1 MGKKADRKSK
11 QRQVAVIGY
20 ALRVPGASDRQAFWR
35 LLSEGRCAVTRVPA
49 DRFPLNTF
57 YHPRAGADIPG
68 RSYTFAAGVLDDVW
82 SFDPAVF
89 GISPREAAQMD
100 PQQRHLLQVVYE
112 AVEHAGLRPS
122 QLAGSRTGVYV
133 GASSSDY
140 ATRFMFDPSAV
151 DVHMMTGNTLSII
164 SNRLSYCFDLR
175 GPSFTVDTACSSS
188 LVAMHVA
195 LDAIREGKID
205 TAIVGGVN
213 LLLSPFS
220 FVGFSRASMLS
231 PSGLCKAFDAS
242 GDGYV
247 RAEGALALVLRAAD
261 AAERNG
267 DRVHAMVVG
276 SGINQDGRTTG
287 LSLPSSDAQAALL
300 EQVYR
305 DNGIAAD
312 DLAFIEAHGTGTR
325 VGDPAEAE
333 ALGTILGQ
341 KRTAALPIGSVK
353 TNIGHLEPGSGL
365 AGVIK
370 SIMALNEG
378 VLPPSLHF
386 NEPNPDIRFEEL
398 NLTVAAQPTKLP
410 KVKGLRYAGINSF
423 GFGGSNAHVVL
434 REPERK
440 AAVETVKA
448 NGAGPTPLILSAY
461 GADALKALADRY
473 AARLPKGNHAE
484 ANAVANAAAHSR
496 DLLPE
501 RMVVAGANARASL
514 VAHVNGEAVPAVWRG
529 KALGSELDVGFVF
542 AGNGSQWAGMGLA
555 AYQSNA
561 AFRDALQRFDAR
573 FKAMAGWS
581 AIEALQSSDLAVDI
595 RRASRA
601 QPLILALQ
609 VATVEALAA
618 HGLTPS
624 LAIGH
629 SVGEI
634 AAAWCS
640 GGLDLDDAIRVVLA
654 RSQLQ
659 EITRYQGG
667 MAAVLVSAAEMQTLL
682 ERQTFDGLEV
692 AAINSARSVTVAGP
706 NAVLE
711 AFVKYAEQE
720 RWGVKRLDLDYP
732 FHCALV
738 DPIRDR
744 LLEDLAN
751 IRPLATRIPLI
762 STVTGEEIAGETL
775 SADYWWRNVRR
786 PVAFEAGMRSVCER
800 GVRVLLEVSP
810 RQVLGGYLNDSLRR
824 QSLDGAVIDTLG
836 RDGKEQADEIQA
848 AVARALVVGGRVD
861 LDRFVGP
868 RVQPAAELPNYA
880 WQRRQIGFP
889 DTGEAFRTY
898 AALPHPLLGTS
909 VRAHSHEWYTAIDP
923 GLFPWL
929 EDHRVEDAAVFPAA
943 GFIEIALAAARQTFG
958 DGALEVRDLE
968 ILQPLV
974 FDAERSFE
982 VMTRVSHDTGVLE
995 IRSRPRPGED
1005 DWSLHV
1011 KATVAQ
1017 APVPDVTVEP
1027 LTEPACDVFDA
1038 DRLYALARRRG
1049 LMYGPAFRKVDSI
1062 DVVDDRRARGTFV
1075 AARPMAENLLVDPTI
1090 LDSAFHVSFA
1100 LAEMDAGLAP
1110 DARFLPVR
1118 VGSLRVFR
1126 PGAPVATGW
1135 CRITLATARS
1145 RVADFVLFDAAG
1157 NVVVQAA
1164 QVRFRTAPRTVRET
1178 PDSLAY
1184 RTGFVRLHERAQP
1197 SAASVVYAGGP
1208 AAALADTA
1216 RTVSDVEA
1224 ARDVSLVLD
1233 VGARAAAYL
1242 TLKQVMGEA
1251 SAVAV
1256 PELVASGQV
1265 SMASWPLMARM
1276 LTELSDAG
1284 LASDTEEG
1292 WKLSDAPDFP
1302 SIAELVNVLM
1312 TRYPAWIAEA
1322 TCLARLPEVLP
1333 RLLREGIDSAG
1344 GYGQAVLE
1352 HLESGSPATLR
1363 LASVVHRAASDL
1375 LARWPADSPLRVL
1388 VVGAANLPMAVR
1400 LAPAVA
1406 ALHGRIVA
1414 TDMDADRLK
1423 AAQLGL
1429 SDAAAA
1435 QVQVMEWDEALD
1447 TAGGGYDL
1455 VLCAGALH
1463 HVAVA
1468 PGKLDFL
1475 AQAIRRGGALIAV
1488 EPAPSFFADV
1498 VHGQRLA
1505 WWVGSVNPDFPVGA
1519 ILAERDWQQALE
1531 SAGLKTVTV
1540 QALGGEA
1547 AAGLLVSGVATGRSG
1562 ALDVPRDVGARS
1574 MIVVADATADSHVL
1588 ADLLQSRLAGTG
1600 RVVPLRSSEGPHQAR
1615 SARRVRVIDLRES
1628 EAAAGAIA
1636 DLGADS
1642 AITDIIFVASDRA
1655 PSAEPV
1661 AALSRRSIAMIN
1673 LAQAVENAGT
1683 VRLWIVCTG
1692 AMSGVVDGT
1701 APNPTQTGL
1710 WAAARVLQN
1719 EFPGV
1724 EVRCLDVDPSIGT
1737 DIAATRISDAITHI
1751 TAEREVRLNAQGRV
1765 ALRVLRGGVLPEQDT
1780 APAGTQAAL
1789 RLVIDRSGQSDGFVW
1804 RTVSRRAPA
1813 ADEVEIAVSATG
1825 LNFRDVMWSLGLLPD
1840 EALENGFTGPT
1851 IGMECAGIV
1860 SAVGSAVTGL
1870 KAGDR
1875 VVAFAADAFASHVTV
1890 GAHTV
1895 ARIPDGISAEA
1906 AATLPVAFLTA
1917 YYALVHLARLD
1928 AGEIV
1933 LVHGGAG
1940 GVGLAALQIA
1950 KLRGAKVIATAGSPD
1965 RRTLLRELGA
1975 DHVLDSRS
1983 LAFVDDVRRITD
1995 GAGVDVVLNSLA
2007 AEAMERSVDC
2017 LKPFGRFLELGKRDY
2032 YTNRHLG
2039 LRPFRNNLSYFGIDA
2054 DQLLSHNRNVVQ
2066 RLFSELMALFASG
2079 ELVPLPYRIFEADDA
2094 AKAFRLMQRSGHI
2107 GKVLVQPP
2115 SSVPPS
2121 AAMARPFQVNA
2132 KGRYLIVGGLGGF
2145 GLATAQWL
2153 AAKGAA
2159 HLALM
2164 SRSAKPSDEAATVLA
2179 GLKEQ
2184 GVRVD
2189 LVAVDV
2195 TDRAALE
2202 RYLISLEGDK
2212 IPLKGV
2218 FHTAMVIDDALGK
2231 DLDRS
2236 RMDAVLQPKVAGAHN
2251 LDQLTRRFDLDCFVL
2266 FSSATVLIG
2275 NPGQT
2280 NYVAANA
2287 FLEGLAQRRR
2297 AEGLPALAISWG
2309 AIGDVGYLAR
2319 NANVNRALAQR
2330 LGGAALSAAEALAG
2344 LDLLLAR
2351 DGREVAG
2358 AALGYARIDWSLA
2371 RKELTLSRTPLFEDL
2386 HLKDAAADGTSMA
2399 AEELLRML
2407 RDLPEAE
2414 VQDKLADIV
2423 VANITRTLRLPTA
2436 DVDRNRAL
2444 SEFGMD
2450 SLMMLELRT
2459 AVEETMGIE
2468 IPLMS
2473 LTSSLTVIDI
2483 SKRLASMLRN
2493 QEKALMSG
2501 QMSALTQGHLSVPE
2515 IASDAEIAAAAA
2527 AVAQRAKSV
2536 DGVL

>member
-1 MGKKADRKSK
+1 MRKKSDRGSK
-11 QRQVAVIGY
+11 QRQIGIIGY
-20 ALRVPGASDRQAFWR
+20 ALRVPGAPDREAFWR
-35 LLSEGRCAVTRVPA
+35 MLSEGRCAVTRVPA
-49 DRFPLNTF
+49 DRFPLGAF
-57 YHPRAGADIPG
+57 YHPKASADIPG

-82 SFDPAVF
+82 SFDPTVF

-112 AVEHAGLRPS
+112 AIEHAGLRPS

-164 SNRLSYCFDLR
+164 SNRISYCFDLR

-195 LDAIREGKID
+195 LEAIRDGKID

-231 PSGLCKAFDAS
+231 PTGLCKAFDAS

-247 RAEGALALVLRAAD
+247 RAEGALAVVLRASD
-261 AAERNG
+261 VAARNG
-267 DRVHAMVVG
+267 DRVHATIVG

-287 LSLPSSDAQAALL
+287 LSLPSPDAQAALL
-300 EQVYR
+300 QQVYAEFGVAP
-305 DNGIAAD
+305 DE
-312 DLAFIEAHGTGTR
+312 LAFIEAHGTGTR

-341 KRTAALPIGSVK
+341 KRTAPLPIGSVK

-370 SIMALNEG
+370 SVMALKEG

-398 NLTVAAQPTKLP
+398 NLKVAAEPTKLA
-410 KVKGLRYAGINSF
+410 KGRGLRHAGINSF
-423 GFGGSNAHVVL
+423 GFGGANAHVVL
-434 REPERK
+434 REPDRAP
-440 AAVETVKA
+440 AAARPKA
-448 NGAGPTPLILSAY
+448 NGAAPAPLVLSAY

-473 AARLPKGNHAE
+473 ASRLPKNGHADVT
-484 ANAVANAAAHSR
+484 AIANAAAHTR

-501 RMVVAGANARASL
+501 RMVVAGSNLRASL
-514 VAHVNGEAVPAVWRG
+514 TAHVNGEAVPSLWRG
-529 KALGSELDVGFVF
+529 KALGSDLDIGFVF
-542 AGNGSQWAGMGLA
+542 AGNGTQWAGMGLA
-555 AYQSNA
+555 AYQGNA
-561 AFRDALQRFDAR
+561 AFREALQAFDAR
-573 FKAMAGWS
+573 FKELAGWS
-581 AIEALQSSDLAVDI
+581 TIEALQSPELAVDI

-609 VATVEALAA
+609 VAAVGALAA
-618 HGLTPS
+618 RGLEPT

-634 AAAWCS
+634 GAAWCA
-640 GGLDLDDAIRVVLA
+640 GALDLDGAIRVVLA

-667 MAAVLVSAAEMQTLL
+667 MAAVLVSATEMQALL
-682 ERQTFDGLEV
+682 ERQAFDGLEV

-706 NAVLE
+706 NAALD

-720 RWGVKRLDLDYP
+720 RWGVRRLDLDYP

-744 LLEDLAN
+744 LLAELAS
-751 IRPLATRIPLI
+751 IKPSATRIPLI
-762 STVTGEEIAGETL
+762 STVTGEEIDGETL
-775 SADYWWRNVRR
+775 TAEYWWRNVRR
-786 PVAFEAGMRSVCER
+786 PVAFEAGLRAVCQR
-800 GVRVLLEVSP
+800 GVRIFVEISA
-810 RQVLGGYLNDSLRR
+810 RQVLGGYLNDVLRR
-824 QSLDGAVIDTLG
+824 QSIDGAVIDTLG
-836 RDGKEQADEIQA
+836 RDGKEPGDEITA
-848 AVARALVVGGRVD
+848 TVARVLVAGGRVD
-861 LDRFVGP
+861 LERFVGP
-868 RVQPAAELPNYA
+868 AVRPAAELPNYA
-880 WQRRQIGFP
+880 WQRRQIDFP

-898 AALPHPLLGTS
+898 AAQPHPLLGS
-909 VRAHSHEWYTAIDP
+909 AMRAESREWFTAIDP

-929 EDHRVEDAAVFPAA
+929 EDHRVEDTAVFPAA
-943 GFIEIALAAARQTFG
+943 GFIEIALAAARETYG

-1005 DWSLHV
+1005 EWSLHV

-1017 APVPDVTVEP
+1017 APVSEMSVAP
-1027 LTEPACDVFDA
+1027 LSDPACDVFDA
-1038 DRLYALARRRG
+1038 ERVYALARRRG
-1049 LMYGPAFRKVDSI
+1049 LVYGPAFRKVESI

-1075 AARPMAENLLVDPTI
+1075 SARPIAENLLLDPTI

-1100 LAEMDAGLAP
+1100 LAEMDADLAP

-1118 VGSLRVFR
+1118 IGALRIFR
-1126 PGAPVATGW
+1126 PGTPIASGM

-1145 RVADFVLFDAAG
+1145 RVADFVLFDSAG
-1157 NVVVQAA
+1157 NVVVQAT
-1164 QVRFRTAPRTVRET
+1164 QVRFRTVPRAVRET
-1178 PDSLAY
+1178 MDSLTY
-1184 RTGFVRLHERAQP
+1184 RTGFVRLPERGQP
-1197 SAASVVYAGGP
+1197 SAAVAVHAGGP
-1208 AAALADTA
+1208 ATVLADAA
-1216 RTVSDVEA
+1216 RAVDDVEA

-1242 TLKQVMGEA
+1242 SLKTVMGEA
-1251 SAVAV
+1251 PTTV
-1256 PELVASGQV
+1256 PELVASGRV
-1265 SMASWPLMARM
+1265 SMSAWPLMARM

-1284 LASDTEEG
+1284 LAFETDDG
-1292 WKLSDAPDFP
+1292 WTLKDAPDFP
-1302 SIAELVNVLM
+1302 TMSELVNVLL

-1322 TCLARLPEVLP
+1322 TCLARLPEILP
-1333 RLLREGIDSAG
+1333 QLLREGFDAG

-1352 HLESGSPATLR
+1352 HLENGSPSALR
-1363 LASVVHRAASDL
+1363 LGDVVQRTASDII
-1375 LARWPADSPLRVL
+1375 ARWPAESPLRVL
-1388 VVGAANLPMAVR
+1388 VVGAVNLPMAAR
-1400 LAPAVA
+1400 LAPAVVA
-1406 ALHGRIVA
+1406 RHGRLVA
-1414 TDMDADRLK
+1414 TDMDGERLK
-1423 AAQLGL
+1423 TAQLNL
-1429 SDAAAA
+1429 SDAASA
-1435 QVQVMEWDEALD
+1435 QMHLVEWDEALD
-1447 TAGGGYDL
+1447 AAGGGYDL

-1463 HVAVA
+1463 RVAVA

-1475 AQAIRRGGALIAV
+1475 AQAIRQGGTVVAA
-1488 EPAPSFFADV
+1488 EPSPSFFADI
-1498 VHGQRLA
+1498 VHGQRAA

-1519 ILAERDWQQALE
+1519 VLGERDWQQALE

-1540 QALGGEA
+1540 QSLGGEP
-1547 AAGLLVSGVATGRSG
+1547 AAGLLVSGVASGRS
-1562 ALDVPRDVGARS
+1562 AVLDLPRDVGARS
-1574 MIVVADATADSHVL
+1574 MIVVADASSDSHVL

-1600 RVVPLRSSEGPHQAR
+1600 RVVPLRSSDGAQPPR
-1615 SARRVRVIDLRES
+1615 GSTRRVRVIDLRES

-1636 DLGADS
+1636 DLGADA
-1642 AITDIIFVASDRA
+1642 AITDIIFVAADRA
-1655 PSAEPV
+1655 PPADPV
-1661 AALSRRSIAMIN
+1661 ASLSRKSIAMIN
-1673 LAQAVENAGT
+1673 LAQAVESAGT

-1692 AMSGVVDGT
+1692 ALSGAVEGA

-1724 EVRCLDVDPSIGT
+1724 EVRCLDVDPGMAT
-1737 DIAATRISDAITHI
+1737 DLAASRVSEAITHI
-1751 TAEREVRLNAQGRV
+1751 PTERELRLSAKGRV
-1765 ALRVLRGGVLPEQDT
+1765 ALRVLRGGVLPEPGLGVVGADT
-1780 APAGTQAAL
+1780 AL
-1789 RLVIDRSGQSDGFVW
+1789 RLVIDRAGQGDGFVW
-1804 RTVSRRAPA
+1804 RPVTRRAPA
-1813 ADEVEIAVSATG
+1813 AHEVEVKVSATG

-1851 IGMECAGIV
+1851 IGMECAGV
-1860 SAVGSAVTGL
+1860 VTAVGAEVKNLRVGE
-1870 KAGDR
+1870 R
-1875 VVAFAADAFASHVTV
+1875 VVAFAADAFSTHVSV

-1895 ARIPDGISAEA
+1895 ASIPEGISMEA

-1917 YYALVHLARLD
+1917 YYALVHLARLEV
-1928 AGEIV
+1928 GETV
-1933 LVHGGAG
+1933 LIHGGAG

-1950 KLRGAKVIATAGSPD
+1950 KLRGAKVIATAGSSD

-1983 LAFVDDVRRITD
+1983 LAFVDDVRRLTQ
-1995 GAGVDVVLNSLA
+1995 GEGVDVVLNSLA

-2054 DQLLSHNRNVVQ
+2054 DQLLNVNRGIVE
-2066 RLFSELMALFASG
+2066 RLFGELMALFARG
-2079 ELVPLPYRIFEADDA
+2079 ELVPLPYRIFESDDA

-2107 GKVLVQPP
+2107 GKILVRPPQSLPQPD
-2115 SSVPPS
+2115 V
-2121 AAMARPFQVNA
+2121 ARQFQVDP

-2153 AAKGAA
+2153 ADKGAR
-2159 HLALM
+2159 HLVLM
-2164 SRSAKPSDEAATVLA
+2164 SRSGKPTEQAELVLA
-2179 GLKEQ
+2179 GFKEK

-2189 LVAVDV
+2189 VVAVDV
-2195 TDRAALE
+2195 ADRAALE
-2202 RYLISLEGDK
+2202 RYLTSLQGDK
-2212 IPLKGV
+2212 TPLKGV
-2218 FHTAMVIDDALGK
+2218 FHVAMVLDDALGK

-2236 RMDAVLQPKVAGAHN
+2236 RMEAVLRPKVAGADN

-2297 AEGLPALAISWG
+2297 AEGLPGLAVSWG

-2319 NANVNRALAQR
+2319 NASVNRALSQR
-2330 LGGAALSAAEALAG
+2330 LGSTTLAASEALAG
-2344 LDLLLAR
+2344 LDQLLAR
-2351 DGREVAG
+2351 DGRDVAA

-2371 RKELTLSRTPLFEDL
+2371 RKELVITRTPLFEEL
-2386 HLKDAAADGTSMA
+2386 QLTDATADGASMA

-2414 VQDKLADIV
+2414 VQDKLADLV
-2423 VANITRTLRLPTA
+2423 VANITRTLRLPSG

-2459 AVEETMGIE
+2459 AVEEAMGIE

-2501 QMSALTQGHLSVPE
+2501 QMSALAQGHVSVPDM
-2515 IASDAEIAAAAA
+2515 ASDAEIAAAAA
-2527 AVAQRAKSV
+2527 AVAQRAKTV

>member
-1 MGKKADRKSK
+1 MRKKTDRTSK

-49 DRFPLNTF
+49 DRFPLDTF
-57 YHPRAGADIPG
+57 YHPKASADIPG
-68 RSYTFAAGVLDDVW
+68 RTYTFAAGVLDDVW

-164 SNRLSYCFDLR
+164 SNRLSYVFDLR

-195 LDAIREGKID
+195 LDAIRDGKID

-220 FVGFSRASMLS
+220 FVGFARASMLS

-300 EQVYR
+300 DQVYSES
-305 DNGIAAD
+305 NIAAD
-312 DLAFIEAHGTGTR
+312 DIAFIEAHGTGTR

-341 KRTAALPIGSVK
+341 KRSAPLPIGSVK

-386 NEPNPDIRFEEL
+386 NEPNPDIRFAEL
-398 NLTVAAQPTKLP
+398 NLQVAAQPTPLAKG
-410 KVKGLRYAGINSF
+410 KGLRHAGINSF
-423 GFGGSNAHVVL
+423 GFGGANAHVVL
-434 REPERK
+434 READRK
-440 AAVETVKA
+440 AAEKAKA
-448 NGAGPTPLILSAY
+448 NGAAPTPLILSAY

-473 AARLPKGNHAE
+473 ATRLPKGNRAE
-484 ANAVANAAAHSR
+484 AHAVANAAAHTR

-501 RMVVAGANARASL
+501 RMVVAGGDPRAALS
-514 VAHVNGEAVPAVWRG
+514 AHVNGEAVPAVWRG
-529 KALGSELDVGFVF
+529 KALGSDLDVGFVF
-542 AGNGSQWAGMGLA
+542 AGNGTQWAGMGLA

-561 AFRDALQRFDAR
+561 AFRDALKAFDAR
-573 FKAMAGWS
+573 FKDMAGWS
-581 AIEALQSSDLAVDI
+581 AVEALQSSELAVDI

-618 HGLTPS
+618 YGLKPS
-624 LAIGH
+624 VAIGH

-634 AAAWCS
+634 GAAWCAGS
-640 GGLDLDDAIRVVLA
+640 LDLEGAIRVVLA

-667 MAAVLVSAAEMQTLL
+667 MAAVLVSATEMQALL
-682 ERQTFDGLEV
+682 ERQAFDGLET

-706 NAVLE
+706 NAALE
-711 AFVKYAEQE
+711 AFIKYAEQE

-744 LLEDLAN
+744 LLEELAT
-751 IRPLATRIPLI
+751 IKPSATRIPLI
-762 STVTGEEIAGETL
+762 STVTGEEIDGTTL
-775 SADYWWRNVRR
+775 NADYWWRNVRR
-786 PVAFEAGMRSVCER
+786 PVAFEAGLRSVGQR
-800 GVRVLLEVSP
+800 GVRILVEVSA

-824 QSLDGAVIDTLG
+824 QSIDGAVIDTLG

-848 AVARALVVGGRVD
+848 TVARTLVVGGRVD
-861 LDRFVGP
+861 LDCFVGP

-898 AALPHPLLGTS
+898 AALPHPLLGSS
-909 VRAHSHEWYTAIDP
+909 VRAQSHEWYTAIDP

-929 EDHRVEDAAVFPAA
+929 DDHRVEDAAVFPAA
-943 GFIEIALAAARQTFG
+943 GFIEMALAAARETFG
-958 DGALEVRDLE
+958 QEALEVRDLE

-974 FDAERSFE
+974 FDSERSFE

-1011 KATVAQ
+1011 KATIAQ
-1017 APVPDVTVEP
+1017 APVSDVVAEP
-1027 LTEPACDVFDA
+1027 LSAPACDVFDA

-1075 AARPMAENLLVDPTI
+1075 AARPIAENLLVDPTI

-1100 LAEMDAGLAP
+1100 LAEMDADLAP

-1126 PGAPVATGW
+1126 PGAPIATGR

-1145 RVADFVLFDAAG
+1145 RVADFMLFDAAG
-1157 NVVVQAA
+1157 NVVVQAS
-1164 QVRFRTAPRTVRET
+1164 QVRFRTAPRAVRET

-1184 RTGFVRLHERAQP
+1184 RTGFVRLPERAQP
-1197 SAASVVYAGGP
+1197 SAAAHVHAGGP

-1216 RTVSDVEA
+1216 RSVNDVEA
-1224 ARDVSLVLD
+1224 ARDVSLVLE

-1242 TLKQVMGEA
+1242 ALKEVIGTNA
-1251 SAVAV
+1251 AVV

-1284 LASDTEEG
+1284 LASESDGSWT
-1292 WKLSDAPDFP
+1292 LSDAPDFP
-1302 SIAELVNVLM
+1302 AISELVNVLM
-1312 TRYPAWIAEA
+1312 SRYPAWIAEA
-1322 TCLARLPEVLP
+1322 TCLARLPEILP
-1333 RLLREGIDSAG
+1333 RLLREGIDGAG

-1352 HLESGSPATLR
+1352 HLESGSPAIVR
-1363 LASVVHRAASDL
+1363 LAHVVQRTASDL
-1375 LARWPADSPLRVL
+1375 LARWPAASPLRVL
-1388 VVGAANLPMAVR
+1388 VVGATNLPLAVR

-1423 AAQLGL
+1423 TAQLGL

-1435 QVQVMEWDEALD
+1435 QIHVMEWDEALD
-1447 TAGGGYDL
+1447 AAGGGYDL
-1455 VLCAGALH
+1455 MLCAGALH
-1463 HVAVA
+1463 HIAVA

-1475 AQAIRRGGALIAV
+1475 TQAIRRGGALIAA
-1488 EPAPSFFADV
+1488 EPSPSFFADV
-1498 VHGQRLA
+1498 VHGQRSA

-1531 SAGLKTVTV
+1531 SAGLKAVTV
-1540 QALGGEA
+1540 QTLGGEA

-1562 ALDVPRDVGARS
+1562 ALDAPRDVGARS

-1600 RVVPLRSSEGPHQAR
+1600 RVVPLRSSEGTHLAR
-1615 SARRVRVIDLRES
+1615 GTRRVRVIDLRES

-1642 AITDIIFVASDRA
+1642 AITDIIFVAADRTPA
-1655 PSAEPV
+1655 AEPV

-1673 LAQAVENAGT
+1673 LAQAVESASS

-1692 AMSGVVDGT
+1692 AVSGIVDGT

-1724 EVRCLDVDPSIGT
+1724 EVRCLDVDPSLAT
-1737 DIAATRISDAITHI
+1737 DIAATRVSDAISHI
-1751 TAEREVRLNAQGRV
+1751 TVEREVRLNAQGRV
-1765 ALRVLRGGVLPEQDT
+1765 ALRVLRGGVLPERD
-1780 APAGTQAAL
+1780 AVAVGTDAAL

-1813 ADEVEIAVSATG
+1813 ASEVEIAVSATG

-1851 IGMECAGIV
+1851 IGMECAGV
-1860 SAVGSAVTGL
+1860 VTAVGSAVTHL

-1890 GAHTV
+1890 GTHTV

-1917 YYALVHLARLD
+1917 YYALVHLARLE
-1928 AGEIV
+1928 AGETV

-1983 LAFVDDVRRITD
+1983 LAFVDDVRRITG

-2054 DQLLSHNRNVVQ
+2054 DQLLSHNRAVVE
-2066 RLFSELMALFASG
+2066 RLFGELMALFASG

-2115 SSVPPS
+2115 KIAPQRE
-2121 AAMARPFQVNA
+2121 ATARPFKVEP

-2153 AAKGAA
+2153 AAKGAR

-2164 SRSAKPSDEAATVLA
+2164 GRSAKPSVDATAVIA
-2179 GLKEQ
+2179 DLKEK

-2195 TDRAALE
+2195 TDRTALE
-2202 RYLISLEGDK
+2202 RYLVSLDGDK
-2212 IPLKGV
+2212 TPLKGV

-2236 RMDAVLQPKVAGAHN
+2236 RMDAVLRPKVAGAHN

-2266 FSSATVLIG
+2266 FSSATILIG

-2297 AEGLPALAISWG
+2297 AEGLPALAVSWG

-2330 LGGAALSAAEALAG
+2330 LGGSALAATEALAG

-2351 DGREVAG
+2351 DGRDVAG

-2371 RKELTLSRTPLFEDL
+2371 RKELVLARTPLFEDL

-2407 RDLPEAE
+2407 RELPESE

-2501 QMSALTQGHLSVPE
+2501 QMSALTQGHVSVPDM
-2515 IASDAEIAAAAA
+2515 ASDAEIAAAAA